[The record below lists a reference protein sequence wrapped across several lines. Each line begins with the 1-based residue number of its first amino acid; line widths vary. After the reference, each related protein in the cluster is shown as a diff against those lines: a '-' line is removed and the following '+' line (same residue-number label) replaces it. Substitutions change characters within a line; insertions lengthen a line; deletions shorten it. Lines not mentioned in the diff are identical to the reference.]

1 VKVIIIGGTGT
12 ISEPVVRRLVASGH
26 EVLIFNRGKRAEP
39 PEGARFITGDR
50 RDPRFA
56 QTMRAHAPYDCV
68 VDMIC
73 FTPDDARTD
82 VEVFT
87 GLAPQLVFTSTVD
100 VYRKDCLTKYLDLP
114 AMETTEFA
122 PRAGFAYALNKV
134 ACEQVF
140 REATGASRQAELAVT
155 TIRPA
160 LTYREGSVPFH
171 PLWGGSSQLD
181 RIVKGKPIILHG
193 DGTSLWTALHAE
205 DAAVAYE
212 NAIGNEA
219 AYGKGYTIS
228 SDDWMSW
235 EYYWRVVAHVLGN
248 DDPRFVHIP
257 TDVLVRLAPELANWL
272 PVHFQ
277 FHAIFDTSAA
287 RRDLGFD
294 PQIRWEEGAARCVR
308 WIREHGGFDSSDDHP
323 EYDRIVEAW
332 EGCIARMHEAMGG
345 TDAS

>member
-1 VKVIIIGGTGT
+1 MKVMIIGGTGT

-26 EVLIFNRGKRAEP
+26 EVLVFNRGKRSEP
-39 PEGARFITGDR
+39 PEGARLVTGDR
-50 RDPRFA
+50 HDAGFPE
-56 QTMRAHAPYDCV
+56 TMREHGPYDCV

-73 FTPDDARTD
+73 FTPEEARTD

-87 GLAPQLVFTSTVD
+87 GLTPQLVFTSTVD
-100 VYRKDCLTKYLDLP
+100 VYRKDCLTRYLDLP
-114 AMETTEFA
+114 AKETTEFA
-122 PRAGFAYALNKV
+122 PRAGFDYALNKV
-134 ACEQVF
+134 ACERVF
-140 REATGASRQAELAVT
+140 AEANDRGDLAVT

-193 DGTSLWTALHAE
+193 DGTTLWTALHAE

-212 NAIGNEA
+212 NAIGNA
-219 AYGKGYTIS
+219 STCGKGYTVS

-235 EYYWRVVAHVLGN
+235 EYYWRVIAHELGVGE
-248 DDPRFVHIP
+248 PRFVHIP
-257 TDVLVRLAPELANWL
+257 TDVLVRLAPALANWL

-277 FHAIFDTSAA
+277 FHAIFDTGAA

-294 PQIRWEEGAARCVR
+294 PQIRWEEGAARCIR
-308 WIREHGGFDSSDDHP
+308 WLRERGGFEPSEDHP

-332 EGCIARMHEAMGG
+332 EAGVARMDEVIGG
-345 TDAS
+345 AVIDRH